1 MKVRAAVVVMG
12 ALLALYL
19 LFAINYGLLLIRTG
33 EPIAIA
39 IGVALLVL
47 PAIAFGVMIAELVFA
62 VRAQGLAKRLEAE
75 DALPDEELPVSPSGR
90 VDRASADAVFPRYKT
105 AVEQNPEDWRAWFRL
120 ALAYDASGDRRRARW
135 ATRQAIKLS
144 RA

>member
-1 MKVRAAVVVMG
+1 MKVRAAVIVMG

-19 LFAINYGLLLIRTG
+19 LFAIYYGLLLIGTG
-33 EPIAIA
+33 EPIAVA

-47 PAIAFGVMIAELVFA
+47 PAIAFGFMIAEILFA

-75 DALPDEELPVSPSGR
+75 GALPDEQLPLSPSGR
-90 VDRASADAVFPRYKT
+90 VERERRTPCSRATSPMSKQHPD
-105 AVEQNPEDWRAWFRL
+105 DWRAWFRL